1 MKEKNVS
8 VAKVNMEENGLE
20 WDPRDRQGE
29 TRQKVCSLK
38 TAM

>member
-8 VAKVNMEENGLE
+8 VAKVNMEENSLE
-20 WDPRDRQGE
+20 WDPRGRQGE

-38 TAM
+38 AVI